1 MSTLSMVCHGHAGG
15 RKAGNHDLT
24 LTHALG
30 YVAQKNVSPV
40 AQKNVSPKESA
51 MRDLRS
57 QTRLGALA
65 VVVVTAIMPAAAAA
79 QDFYRGK
86 TIELVV
92 STGVGG
98 GLDANAR
105 VVARHL
111 ANHIPGQPTIV
122 PKNMPGAG
130 HIRAANYV
138 FAQAPKDGTTI
149 ATFIPVFVMAQ
160 VLERSRSIQ
169 FNPAQ
174 FNWLASTSSSN
185 STVYVWHTS
194 GIKSVEDATKRT
206 VLMGGTGV
214 GSYTIIYPTVM
225 NSVIGT
231 RFKLV
236 TGYQSAAEVGLAL
249 ERGEIEGRAG
259 NNFNSLK
266 AENGEWLK
274 TGKITLIAQV
284 GLTRDAEFSTVP
296 LMTEFAKNDSDRQIL
311 RLFSTDVVIGR
322 PFVTSPGVPAERV
335 ALLRQAFDA
344 MMKDPAYIEDSKKAG
359 LDVSP
364 TDGTTIQNVVTELV
378 NTPDDVVAKAKLA
391 MEPKDLTERPK

>member
-1 MSTLSMVCHGHAGG
+1 MPRIRQA
-15 RKAGNHDLT
+15 K
-24 LTHALG
+24 
-30 YVAQKNVSPV
+30 
-40 AQKNVSPKESA
+40 
-51 MRDLRS
+51 
-57 QTRLGALA
+57 
-65 VVVVTAIMPAAAAA
+65 PAAALLAALVAIVIAPSPAAA
-79 QDFYRGK
+79 QADFYKGR
-86 TIELVV
+86 TIELIV

-111 ANHIPGQPTIV
+111 VNHIPGQPSIV
-122 PKNMPGAG
+122 VKNMPGAG

-138 FAQAPKDGTTI
+138 FTQAPKDGGTI

-185 STVYVWHTS
+185 STVYTWHTS
-194 GIKSVEDATKRT
+194 GIRSVEDATKRT

-214 GSYTIIYPTVM
+214 GSYTVIYPTVM
-225 NSVIGT
+225 NSVLGT

-249 ERGEIEGRAG
+249 ERGEIQGRAG

-266 AENGEWLK
+266 AENGEWLR
-274 TGKITLIAQV
+274 TGKIRLIAQV
-284 GLTRDAEFSTVP
+284 GLARDAEFPDVP
-296 LMTEFAKNDSDRQIL
+296 LMTDFAKDNSARQIL

-335 ALLRQAFDA
+335 ALLRRAFDA
-344 MMKDPAYIEDSKKAG
+344 MLKDPAYLEDSRKAG

-364 TDGTTIQNVVTELV
+364 TDGATIQTVVNELV
-378 NTPDDVVAKAKLA
+378 NTPDDIVAKAKLA
-391 MEPKDLTERPK
+391 MEPKDISERPQ

>member
-1 MSTLSMVCHGHAGG
+1 MPGFRQAKM
-15 RKAGNHDLT
+15 
-24 LTHALG
+24 
-30 YVAQKNVSPV
+30 
-40 AQKNVSPKESA
+40 
-51 MRDLRS
+51 
-57 QTRLGALA
+57 A
-65 VVVVTAIMPAAAAA
+65 VVAAAAA
-79 QDFYRGK
+79 MLIAATLMLPMPATAQADFYSGK
-86 TIELVV
+86 TIELIV

-111 ANHIPGQPTIV
+111 ANHIPGQPAIV

-185 STVYVWHTS
+185 STVYVSHAS
-194 GIKSVEDATKRT
+194 GIKSVEDASNRT

-225 NSVIGT
+225 NSLIGT
-231 RFKLV
+231 KFKLV

-266 AENGEWLK
+266 AENGEWLR
-274 TGKITLIAQV
+274 TGKINIIAQV
-284 GLTRDAEFSTVP
+284 GLARDPEFASVP
-296 LMTEFAKNDSDRQIL
+296 LMTDFAKSEGDRAVL
-311 RLFSTDVVIGR
+311 KLFSTDVVIGR

-335 ALLRQAFDA
+335 ELLRKAFDA
-344 MMKDPAYIEDSKKAG
+344 MMKDPAYLEDSRKAG
-359 LDVSP
+359 LEVSP
-364 TDGTTIQNVVTELV
+364 TDGVTIQKVVADLV
-378 NTPDDVVAKAKLA
+378 NTPDDIVAKAKLA
-391 MEPKDLTERPK
+391 MEPKDITERPK